1 MCDFAGETIE
11 QLDNHIM
18 VTHTFTCNQCQ
29 STGPSRTFQSAEL
42 LLAHKTSKHGEKEN
56 AKECKQCRTSFSH
69 EATLKNHICN
79 NHEVNTETKCNQCDF
94 KCNDVTAFITHILN
108 AHRNNSEVVH
118 CPHCEYKSID
128 MESMNNHIETDHV
141 EIALLGHVAANQ
153 TAMSKNFEKFKG
165 ELTNIL
171 NVIIEDHNAIKQELF
186 IHRQNKHGCEDKM
199 DKIDKALV
207 NLTSLVTTPAVNS
220 NAKPTEPIVTPE
232 QSSSSFSNASS
243 ADVRKPSVPQPK
255 TESTVSKVCVI
266 GDSISGYLD
275 HRVIANSMNAE
286 IRATR
291 AYSSLHNTTENEASE
306 ATKFPEKHFD
316 VVINAELKKAKTDLL
331 IVQSGSVDISNM
343 KTKGDNP
350 KKFSEYFK
358 QQTILSANSLFNSIS
373 NALTTNLDLKE
384 VILLK
389 QSPRYAPSS
398 SDPQSIKSALSN
410 FTMIQSTN
418 SGSVLR

>member
-141 EIALLGHVAANQ
+141 EIALLGHVALNQ
-153 TAMSKNFEKFKG
+153 TAMSKNFEQFKG
-165 ELTNIL
+165 ELTSIL
-171 NVIIEDHNAIKQELF
+171 NKIIDDQNIVKQELFIVRQNKCEKDDILSKMQKVLLETEIIKQELF
-186 IHRQNKHGCEDKM
+186 ILRQASLNANKLEKEQ
-199 DKIDKALV
+199 
-207 NLTSLVTTPAVNS
+207 S
-220 NAKPTEPIVTPE
+220 NNQEGPMVTPHE
-232 QSSSSFSNASS
+232 
-243 ADVRKPSVPQPK
+243 R
-255 TESTVSKVCVI
+255 
-266 GDSISGYLD
+266 IS
-275 HRVIANSMNAE
+275 
-286 IRATR
+286 
-291 AYSSLHNTTENEASE
+291 
-306 ATKFPEKHFD
+306 
-316 VVINAELKKAKTDLL
+316 
-331 IVQSGSVDISNM
+331 
-343 KTKGDNP
+343 
-350 KKFSEYFK
+350 
-358 QQTILSANSLFNSIS
+358 
-373 NALTTNLDLKE
+373 
-384 VILLK
+384 
-389 QSPRYAPSS
+389 
-398 SDPQSIKSALSN
+398 
-410 FTMIQSTN
+410 
-418 SGSVLR
+418 